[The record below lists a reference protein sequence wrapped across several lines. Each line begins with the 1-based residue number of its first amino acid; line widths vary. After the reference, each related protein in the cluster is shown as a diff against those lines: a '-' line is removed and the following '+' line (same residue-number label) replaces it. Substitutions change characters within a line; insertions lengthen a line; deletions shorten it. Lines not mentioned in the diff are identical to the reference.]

1 MNLGKRLHEL
11 QQIDLHLEKTTQQ
24 LLELERELSGNP
36 ELENAKAQVQR
47 SRQQLTELQ
56 SKQKSAEWLVEDLQA
71 KLEPLQYKLYA
82 GSVHNPKDLLN
93 LQQQVTQLKSQ
104 VREEEDK
111 VLEIMD
117 QVETL
122 QKQISSGSAHVS
134 ELEKQWEITREQLV
148 AQQSQLKEG
157 LQDAKNS
164 REDVAKSLD
173 PDHLLVYESIRAR
186 KQGQAVAKIE
196 QGRCQGCRIAVP
208 VSELT
213 QARAGELV
221 QCGSCGRVLCLG

>member
-24 LLELERELSGNP
+24 LLDLERQLSGNQ
-36 ELENAKAQVQR
+36 ELEDAKALLDSNRQR
-47 SRQQLTELQ
+47 LAELQ
-56 SKQKSAEWLVEDLQA
+56 TKQKSAEWSLEDLQA
-71 KLEPLQYKLYA
+71 KLKPLQQRLYA
-82 GSVHNPKDLLN
+82 GSVHNPKDLVN
-93 LQQQVTQLKSQ
+93 LQQQATQLKNQ

-122 QKQISSGSAHVS
+122 QKQASSGSAQANQ
-134 ELEKQWEITREQLV
+134 LEKQWQAMRDQIMAEQVRLREVLQSTKEKRQEM
-148 AQQSQLKEG
+148 AQTI
-157 LQDAKNS
+157 
-164 REDVAKSLD
+164 D
-173 PDHLLVYESIRAR
+173 PDYLLVYETIRAR
-186 KQGQAVAKIE
+186 RQGQAVAKIE

-221 QCGSCGRVLCLG
+221 QCSSCGRVLCLG